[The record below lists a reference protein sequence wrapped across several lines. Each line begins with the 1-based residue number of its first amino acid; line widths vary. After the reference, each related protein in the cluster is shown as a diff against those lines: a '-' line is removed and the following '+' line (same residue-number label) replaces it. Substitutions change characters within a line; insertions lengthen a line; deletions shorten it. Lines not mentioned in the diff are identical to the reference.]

1 MFLNWFSVVVL
12 FGILQGAI
20 LFLAISRSK
29 KGNVKANRLLAY
41 FILIITLTLSGRYF
55 YTLQPL
61 TLLNAKILFVGDFI
75 IFLLGPMLYFYLLEL
90 FQIKPDYKVHP
101 TIHFLPAV
109 IYLIIIFPFFI
120 ADRDNFIELSN
131 NYLNVYIGIEIFAIL
146 QNLAYI
152 ILCRRILNR
161 YVKES
166 DNQNSSAPQIKFY
179 IVLLGITLTGLIFWA
194 VSLGFRLFDP
204 DGAGDYLG
212 YQLVWIS
219 LSGAVIA
226 LGYYTLKYPEVIT
239 FAFTTKKYESKP
251 TGIENINEL
260 SIQLGKIMQEK
271 KPFLNPKLTL
281 SELADLSGMNAHLL
295 SRIINEKHQR
305 NFFTYINSYRIE
317 EFKKIAERQENKN
330 LTLLA
335 IAYEAG
341 FNSKTT
347 FNTAFKKLTNQTP
360 KEYYRLAVNE

>member
-1 MFLNWFSVVVL
+1 MNWLSVVVL
-12 FGILQGAI
+12 FGVLQGAI

-29 KGNVKANRLLAY
+29 KGNVNANRLLAY
-41 FILIITLTLSGRYF
+41 FILIITLTLAGRYF
-55 YTLQPL
+55 YTLRPL
-61 TLLNAKILFVGDFI
+61 TLLNAKILFIGDFI

-90 FQIKPDYKVHP
+90 FQVKLNHKVHP
-101 TIHFLPAV
+101 ALHFLPAV
-109 IYLIIIFPFFI
+109 IYLIIILPFFT
-120 ADRDNFIELSN
+120 ADRENFIRLSN
-131 NYLNVYIGIEIFAIL
+131 DYLNVFVGVELFAIL
-146 QNLAYI
+146 QNLIYI
-152 ILCRRILNR
+152 ILCRKILNR
-161 YVKES
+161 YTKENDS
-166 DNQNSSAPQIKFY
+166 QNSSAPQVKFY
-179 IVLLGITLTGLIFWA
+179 TVLLGITFAGLIFWM

-219 LSGAVIA
+219 LSCAVIA
-226 LGYYTLKYPEVIT
+226 LGYYTIKNPEVLT
-239 FAFTTKKYESKP
+239 FPVTTKKYESKP

-260 SIQLGKIMQEK
+260 SIQLEKIMLGK

-281 SELADLSGMNAHLL
+281 SELAEISGINTHLL
-295 SRIINEKHQR
+295 SRIINEKYQR

-360 KEYYRLAVNE
+360 KEYFRLAVNEE

>member
-1 MFLNWFSVVVL
+1 MNWLSVVVL
-12 FGILQGAI
+12 FGVLQGAI
-20 LFLAISRSK
+20 LFLAIIRSK
-29 KGNVKANRLLAY
+29 KGNEKAKRLLAY

-55 YTLQPL
+55 YTLHPL

-90 FQIKPDYKVHP
+90 FKVKLAYKVHP
-101 TIHFLPAV
+101 AVHILPAV
-109 IYLIIIFPFFI
+109 IYLIIIFPFFT
-120 ADRDNFIELSN
+120 ADREGFMALSN
-131 NYLNVYIGIEIFAIL
+131 NYIDVFIGIEIFAIL
-146 QNLAYI
+146 QNLTYI
-152 ILCRRILNR
+152 ILCSRILNR
-161 YVKES
+161 YLKVNE
-166 DNQNSSAPQIKFY
+166 NQNSSAPQIKFY
-179 IVLLGITLTGLIFWA
+179 NVLLIITLGGLIFWA
-194 VSLGFRLFDP
+194 VSLGFRIFDP

-219 LSGAVIA
+219 LSCSVIA

-239 FAFTTKKYESKP
+239 FAVTTKKYESKP

-260 SIQLGKIMQEK
+260 SIELEKIMLEK

-281 SELADLSGMNAHLL
+281 SELADISGINSHLL

-305 NFFTYINSYRIE
+305 NFFAYINSYRIE
-317 EFKKIAERQENKN
+317 EFKKIVERQENKS

-335 IAYEAG
+335 IAFEAG

-360 KEYYRLAVNE
+360 KEYFRLAVNEE